1 MEKENQIKKKGK
13 SKPKNTPSKK
23 KEEATLKKEEEER
36 NGIIPE
42 GMDFKKFLGC
52 GG

>member
-1 MEKENQIKKKGK
+1 MDKETQFKRKEKSENI
-13 SKPKNTPSKK
+13 TPKK
-23 KEEATLKKEEEER
+23 KEQEKPKKEEEER

-42 GMDFKKFLGC
+42 GMDFKKFMGC

>member
-1 MEKENQIKKKGK
+1 MESQKEDKDKAPIK
-13 SKPKNTPSKK
+13 SKADKKK
-23 KEEATLKKEEEER
+23 KEEIPEKEEEGEER

-42 GMDFKKFLGC
+42 GMDFKKFMGC